1 MLGPPSLD
9 SFSDICLWIAFFKSC
24 TVAFCITTTAENIKN
39 SSHSKLIKIK
49 APEVE
54 AEKGKQGTGS
64 G

>member
-1 MLGPPSLD
+1 M
-9 SFSDICLWIAFFKSC
+9 
-24 TVAFCITTTAENIKN
+24 TTTAKNIKN

-54 AEKGKQGTGS
+54 AEAEKQGTGS